1 MGAWIFHVIFKY
13 AHNISHEYY
22 PVKPRNEKFYVRGEI
37 FVDGKVFAKLIE
49 SALAEKGIKKGDFY
63 DAVGISATAMYG
75 WKNGAVPKKETVE
88 AVEKYLD
95 LELFPYEKS
104 DPREELREDH
114 KMLLKSVDGLPQS
127 SVYEIIAE
135 IHKRREAGWGDPT
148 Y

>member
-1 MGAWIFHVIFKY
+1 MDGKTLTQIVDRILAERGISRLELCNAIGITSASYTGWKKGSQPREDKVI
-13 AHNISHEYY
+13 AI
-22 PVKPRNEKFYVRGEI
+22 EKF
-37 FVDGKVFAKLIE
+37 L
-49 SALAEKGIKKGDFY
+49 
-63 DAVGISATAMYG
+63 GISFA
-75 WKNGAVPKKETVE
+75 
-88 AVEKYLD
+88 D
-95 LELFPYEKS
+95 YEKS